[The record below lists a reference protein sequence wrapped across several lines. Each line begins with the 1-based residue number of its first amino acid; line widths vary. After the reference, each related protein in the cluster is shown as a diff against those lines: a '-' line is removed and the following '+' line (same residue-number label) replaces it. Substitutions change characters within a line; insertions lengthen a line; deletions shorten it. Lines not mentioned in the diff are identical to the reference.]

1 VKSSQVKFICIALLT
16 IQIASKQ
23 LHSIKSKQ
31 YNKACFKRNS
41 LIDKTKSNIPK
52 ISPTEQ
58 AKGNSGKEPK
68 NSIK

>member
-1 VKSSQVKFICIALLT
+1 KSSQVKYICIALFT
-16 IQIASKQ
+16 IQIVSKQ
-23 LHSIKSKQ
+23 LHSIKLK
-31 YNKACFKRNS
+31 YNKVCFKRNL
-41 LIDKTKSNIPK
+41 LIDKIKLNIPK